1 MRTIKKQG
9 RYTVYSLPFKRILRE
24 ICRAIVEKAVN
35 DLNQFPAKDD
45 IYKNTSTISMMTGRP
60 FPDYNILVLEFGTFV
75 HISEDNSSINTT
87 KSRTTSSIAL
97 NKTRNVQVCY
107 CLSLVIRFILDRQK

>member
-1 MRTIKKQG
+1 M
-9 RYTVYSLPFKRILRE
+9 RYTIHSLPFKIILRE

-35 DLNQFPAKDD
+35 DLNQFPAKDE

-97 NKTRNVQVCY
+97 NKTRHVQICY